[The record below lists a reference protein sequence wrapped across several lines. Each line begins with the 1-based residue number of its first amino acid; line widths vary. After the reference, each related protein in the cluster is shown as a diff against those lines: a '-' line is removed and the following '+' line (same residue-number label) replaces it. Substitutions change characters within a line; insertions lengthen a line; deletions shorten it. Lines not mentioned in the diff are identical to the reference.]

1 MLLNFVKNNIQ
12 LVSIIV
18 FLLLF
23 IILVITKPSLI
34 FDKNGVPRQFG
45 LGYKNKTI
53 CPIWL
58 IILILGIMSYFFVLY
73 FINFNKLVF

>member
-23 IILVITKPSLI
+23 IILVITKPALI

-58 IILILGIMSYFFVLY
+58 IILIFGILSYFLVLY
-73 FINFNKLVF
+73 FINFHKFVF